1 MNPIARRT
9 VLAGGLLLGATPS
22 LAASPQPWIAYER
35 RLRGLL
41 SDPPEGDF
49 DEDFEQTL
57 LDLNNVFRGR
67 QGPVPLTWDRG
78 LSLAARAHAADM
90 AVTGEFEH
98 ITREGYSPAGRV
110 GLLARDLVGAP
121 GENIAMRRNA
131 SGAVQPNQI
140 MDQWRTS
147 PGHRANLLAPGF
159 THVGYGVLRQGP
171 RVIAVGAYAE
181 VAARLAGPS
190 PAEGQVVRR
199 DRPRPLG
206 RRPVNPPVL
215 GLRARRRG
223 ADHDLC
229 RGPPAVGAGPRRLA
243 AAPTPVVRR
252 APLPGGLGAGVRAG
266 LGPTE
271 PPPGFRCGC

>member
-181 VAARLAGPS
+181 VAARLAGPAPLRVRS
-190 PAEGQVVRR
+190 SDEIARALSDAAPSIRQFSVSEPGGEVLTTTYVEGRPPSVLAPGAWQLRPHLSSGEHRYQVAW
-199 DRPRPLG
+199 G
-206 RRPVNPPVL
+206 PVFVL
-215 GLRARRRG
+215 G
-223 ADHDLC
+223 
-229 RGPPAVGAGPRRLA
+229 
-243 AAPTPVVRR
+243 
-252 APLPGGLGAGVRAG
+252 
-266 LGPTE
+266 
-271 PPPGFRCGC
+271 